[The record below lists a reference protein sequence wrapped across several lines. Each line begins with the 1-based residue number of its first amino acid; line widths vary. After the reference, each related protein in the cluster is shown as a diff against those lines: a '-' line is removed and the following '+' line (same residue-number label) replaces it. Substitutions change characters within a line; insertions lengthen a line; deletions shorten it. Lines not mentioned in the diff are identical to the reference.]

1 MGEIRSK
8 SMEAEKCIKILVAGT
23 NGIGNL
29 RGLSVDSSIIFKC
42 VMVLGMNVSELG

>member
-1 MGEIRSK
+1 
-8 SMEAEKCIKILVAGT
+8 MEAEEWTKNVVAGT

-42 VMVLGMNVSELG
+42 VMVLGINLSELG